1 MISPPV
7 HIIFYFQVLTTISWL
22 GTFFLQESKMFWGI
36 YMDLLLGMKN
46 LIVFWIVRNL
56 LDYVIYEWLSLPFI
70 WSLICFS
77 CVLVYCP
84 CLICCL
90 AWMKICRAFD
100 ENEHIDFM
108 IVWLSKHLCIPLR
121 LMHRVS

>member
-1 MISPPV
+1 
-7 HIIFYFQVLTTISWL
+7 
-22 GTFFLQESKMFWGI
+22 
-36 YMDLLLGMKN
+36 MDLLLGMKN

-90 AWMKICRAFD
+90 AWMKICWPFD
-100 ENEHIDFM
+100 ENEQIDFM
-108 IVWLSKHLCIPLR
+108 IVWLSKLLCIPLR
-121 LMHRVS
+121 LMHGVP